1 MVRGV
6 TAIAQGDQVG
16 RLIDPAGG
24 TGNQMMD
31 VGLASRACGTAR
43 PANVRVAKENDGA
56 NRPPLLG
63 LRLSRRKGHSIQSV
77 NARLPERI
85 TVE

>member
-6 TAIAQGDQVG
+6 TAVAQGDQVG
-16 RLIDPAGG
+16 RVIHSTAG

-31 VGLASRACGTAR
+31 VGLAVRAWITAR
-43 PANVRVAKENDGA
+43 PADVRIANENDA
-56 NRPPLLG
+56 ADLAPLLG
-63 LRLSRRKGHSIQSV
+63 LRLSRREGHSVQLGNS
-77 NARLPERI
+77 RLPEWI